1 MGHCNCWKV
10 AAVGLW
16 KSEVLWNYT
25 HLHHLLVTIITI
37 IFLKE
42 CRAIT
47 LLAPK
52 AGMEISPFF
61 LFLFSEY
68 ISGIGIRMRVGIGY
82 ASVRERSANFKMK
95 VVA

>member
-1 MGHCNCWKV
+1 M
-10 AAVGLW
+10 
-16 KSEVLWNYT
+16 E
-25 HLHHLLVTIITI
+25 LHTSAPLAGYYHNN
-37 IFLKE
+37 FFFKE

-52 AGMEISPFF
+52 AGMGISPFF